1 MNDQEKMEAILAS
14 DPVSNHTLAKNLYRL
29 MYGDLS
35 SIGDAISEGKVI
47 LYNGGLA
54 LAQGISFASD
64 ATCYTI
70 KQPTIMFNGC
80 EINAPIDREDVDYD
94 LDCLVWVVT
103 TTGVH
108 NILVEDVREKDY
120 LCGLVFITE
129 EDAQAYRKAAGWV
142 L

>member
-1 MNDQEKMEAILAS
+1 MNDQEKMKKILDNAQ
-14 DPVSNHTLAKNLYRL
+14 VSKYISAKLFYRL

-47 LYNGGLA
+47 LYDGGPA
-54 LAQGISFASD
+54 KNVGFVDD

-80 EINAPIDREDVDYD
+80 EINAPIE
-94 LDCLVWVVT
+94 W
-103 TTGVH
+103 
-108 NILVEDVREKDY
+108 KDY
-120 LCGLVFITE
+120 NRLQLVSVASTHTTSEVTYSTACGPHDDFKRGIVFRTE